1 MENQSYFEKLPREL
15 VWEIFE
21 YTPSSVFELRQ
32 TSSVLRSL
40 VDEFAMQRS
49 TIVLVQEVRFF
60 QETDHITIA
69 LFIPKH
75 TSSLFELRLKLRRPA
90 CRVNVR
96 VTRVNHLY
104 HSAILQIYD
113 VKLRDHS
120 EITRVFAHLK
130 VCMGKRIV
138 EVRLSE
144 CTDDN
149 TLNTVDEL
157 FNGIQFRQLAV
168 SCQTLSD

>member
-96 VTRVNHLY
+96 VTRVNHLG
-104 HSAILQIYD
+104 SDPTIYD

-120 EITRVFAHLK
+120 EITRVLAHLK

-144 CTDDN
+144 CTDNN
-149 TLNTVDEL
+149 TLNTIDEL